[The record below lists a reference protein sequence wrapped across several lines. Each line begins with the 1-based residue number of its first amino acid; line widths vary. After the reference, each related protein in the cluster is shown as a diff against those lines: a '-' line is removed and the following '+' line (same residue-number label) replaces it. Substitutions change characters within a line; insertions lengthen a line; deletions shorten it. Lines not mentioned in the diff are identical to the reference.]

1 MSASRP
7 EQQPTSVAAALD
19 ALLRPPRAR
28 TALRAAGL
36 ALIVAIAC
44 VRVAGTWAVFSATA
58 DESQHIAAGIE
69 WWGRVDAVQHE
80 PWRTVNPP
88 LARIAVGLGPY
99 LAGTRS
105 MPFLRDT
112 LYTGPGYER
121 NLRLARP
128 GILPFLA
135 LAIVLTWLVARR
147 AYGEA
152 AAWIAAVVVSCLP
165 AVLGHAGLATTD
177 VAFTATFLLALL
189 ALLRWVEQPTWRR
202 ALPGGLALGLAAATK
217 FSVIVLPLF
226 AVAAA
231 VARRSLGPRPGTT
244 RRMLVHAPVIAL
256 VAFAV
261 VWASYRFAVAAPASL
276 WQPAWLDDTLHACL
290 PSDGRRH
297 AAEWLL
303 AHRLPA
309 PAAFLALFE
318 LCGQEAPGRSTS
330 YLLGQLTQDGF
341 PAFFLIALAVKTP
354 LPVLA
359 LAAFGFFALLFDR
372 RDADARFRALA
383 PVLAA
388 AVFIAAV
395 IRSRHNIGVRHVLP
409 VMVLLA
415 TLAAHGAIAAW
426 RSRRWRA
433 AARVAAGA
441 ALAWIVVL
449 PFAIGPDYFPWFNA
463 LAGKHPEHV
472 LIDSDLDWGQD
483 LFRLRRELHDRRIE
497 HVNIAF
503 FGASDLCRH
512 GLPRLTWLPPR
523 QPAHGWIAISQTFR
537 HGLDG
542 SYYRDGNP
550 CDRSQLVGTFRPD
563 TRQYDWLD
571 AYQPVARVGASIL
584 LYDVP

>member
-1 MSASRP
+1 MNDRTAWAARLRTP
-7 EQQPTSVAAALD
+7 RALTVLRVAAMAV
-19 ALLRPPRAR
+19 
-28 TALRAAGL
+28 
-36 ALIVAIAC
+36 IVAVAC
-44 VRVAGTWAVFSATA
+44 VRVARTWAVFSVTA

-69 WWGRVDAVQHE
+69 WWGGTDVVQHE

-121 NLRLARP
+121 NLRLSRP
-128 GILPFLA
+128 GILPFFA
-135 LAIVLTWLVARR
+135 LAIVLTWVLARR
-147 AYGEA
+147 AYGEP

-177 VAFTATFLLALL
+177 VAFTAMFLLALL
-189 ALLRWVEQPTWRR
+189 ALLRWIEQPTWRR
-202 ALPGGLALGLAAATK
+202 ALLAGGALGLAAATK
-217 FSVIVLPLF
+217 FSVVVLPVF
-226 AVAAA
+226 ALIAAL
-231 VARRSLGPRPGTT
+231 ARRSLGPRPGTA
-244 RRMLVHAPVIAL
+244 RRMIAHAPAMAL
-256 VAFAV
+256 VAFIV
-261 VWASYRFAVAAPASL
+261 VWAAYRFAVAAPASL

-290 PSDGRRH
+290 PSEGRRH

-330 YLLGQLTQDGF
+330 YLLGQLSQDGF
-341 PAFFLIALAVKTP
+341 PAFFLVALAVKTP

-359 LAAFGFFALLFDR
+359 LAVLGFFALVRERDG
-372 RDADARFRALA
+372 DADARFRALA

-388 AVFIAAV
+388 AVFLAAV

-409 VMVLLA
+409 VMVLMA
-415 TLAAHGAIAAW
+415 MVAAHGAVAAW
-426 RSRRWRA
+426 RSPRWRGA
-433 AARVAAGA
+433 GRVAAGA
-441 ALAWIVVL
+441 ALAWIVAL
-449 PFAIGPDYFPWFNA
+449 PFAIAPDYFPWFNA
-463 LAGKHPEHV
+463 LAGKEPERV

-483 LFRLRRELHDRRIE
+483 LFRLQRELRDRQVD
-497 HVNIAF
+497 HVNIAY
-503 FGASDLCRH
+503 FGASDICRH
-512 GLPRLTWLPPR
+512 ALPHLTWLRPR
-523 QPAHGWIAISQTFR
+523 QRAHGWVAISQTFR
-537 HGLDG
+537 HGIDG

-550 CDRSQLVGTFRPD
+550 CDRSQLVGVFRPD
-563 TRQYDWLD
+563 TTQYDWLD

-584 LYDVP
+584 LYDIP